1 MNVTLDECD
10 RQILDGECG
19 EAARL
24 AMSVVG
30 RMADVVGAEEL
41 MDVSQ
46 AHIDACGLLSEGGL
60 ELAETLARGGGR
72 VRVPTTLNMG
82 PLDLQDWR
90 AWGVPKDFA
99 AKALRQA
106 DAYAAM
112 GCVPTW
118 TCAPYQGYLAPRFG
132 QQIAWG
138 ESNAIA
144 YANSVLGAR
153 TERYGDFMDIC
164 AAITG
169 RVPRYGLHQ
178 AENRR
183 GQILLRLAG
192 FGDELLSDTAFYCV
206 LGHLMGPLAGERV
219 PVIEGLPPTAT
230 DDQLK
235 ALCAAAASSGAVAL
249 FHALGLTPEAPS
261 REAAFQGHPPEETI
275 EVGPED
281 WCAARDD
288 LSTAEEG
295 APLDLVTLGCPHF
308 SYDEFRGLA
317 AAFHAHGGK
326 GVHDGVAFII
336 TTSRQ
341 ACALAESSGILDEL
355 LGLGV
360 RVTRDTCL
368 FHSPIVPPETSVAM
382 TNSGKF
388 AYYAPGELNVNVAF
402 GTLDDCVRSAMA
414 GRVCRGER

>member
-10 RQILDGECG
+10 RQMLDGQCG

-24 AMSVVG
+24 AMSVIG

-46 AHIDACGLLSEGGL
+46 AHIDACGLLSDGGL

-72 VRVPTTLNMG
+72 VCVPTTLNMG
-82 PLDLQDWR
+82 PLDIQGWR
-90 AWGVPKDFA
+90 AWGVQEDFA

-118 TCAPYQGYLAPRFG
+118 TCAPYQGYLTPRFG

-169 RVPRYGLHQ
+169 RVPRHGLHR

-183 GQILLRLAG
+183 GQVLLRLVG
-192 FGDELLSDTAFYCV
+192 FGDEHLAADVFYPV
-206 LGHLMGPLAGERV
+206 LGHLLGPLAGERL
-219 PVIEGLPPTAT
+219 PVIDGLPPTAT

-235 ALCAAAASSGAVAL
+235 ALCAAAASSGAIAL
-249 FHALGLTPEAPS
+249 FHAVGLTPEAPS
-261 REAAFQGHPPEETI
+261 HEAAFQGHPPEETI
-275 EVGPED
+275 EVGPEG
-281 WCAARDD
+281 WRAARDD

-308 SYDEFRGLA
+308 SYDEFRRLA
-317 AAFHAHGGK
+317 AAFESQGGK
-326 GVHDGVAFII
+326 RVHDGVAFII

-341 ACALAESSGILDEL
+341 AYALAESRGILDEL
-355 LGLGV
+355 LDLGV

-368 FHSPIVPPETSVAM
+368 FHTPIVPPATKTAM

-402 GTLDDCVRSAMA
+402 GTLGECVRSATA
-414 GRVCRGER
+414 RRVCRGES